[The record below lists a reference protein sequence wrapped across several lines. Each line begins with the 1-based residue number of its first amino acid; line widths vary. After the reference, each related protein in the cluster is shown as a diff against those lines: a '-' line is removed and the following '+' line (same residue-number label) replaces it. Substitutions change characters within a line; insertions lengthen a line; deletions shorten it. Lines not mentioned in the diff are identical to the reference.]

1 MVKDAV
7 NQNNQAVPDRLY
19 VVSAVENTRKD
30 REISVQYIDGS
41 INGEI
46 AKNNPQH
53 LPITVNL
60 CPDESKSPCGADDSK
75 TYKADAVVFSLD
87 QFPALRSHGNVV
99 DISVKYAL
107 GKNKKELCE
116 QFLSDS
122 GLQETDDAVVSL
134 KLPDTLV
141 E

>member
-1 MVKDAV
+1 MFG
-7 NQNNQAVPDRLY
+7 
-19 VVSAVENTRKD
+19 SAVCRFCGREYERKD

-41 INGEI
+41 INEEI

-53 LPITVNL
+53 LPNTVNL
-60 CPDESKSPCGADDSK
+60 CPDDSNPLAELMIRRLIK
-75 TYKADAVVFSLD
+75 QIRLFFRWTD

-107 GKNKKELCE
+107 GKNKRELRE

-122 GLQETDDAVVSL
+122 GLQETNDN
-134 KLPDTLV
+134 
-141 E
+141 